1 MFTHDFYAFT
11 SFKPNQKSVTE
22 VKDICHHVCLM
33 LLKNPRIYSAQIW
46 FVVVGLE
53 ELCIG
58 NGKC

>member
-1 MFTHDFYAFT
+1 MFTHDFYAFYL
-11 SFKPNQKSVTE
+11 NQTKKSVTE